1 MSNTRVEY
9 ARLCRIRPFLSIRL
23 FVSYTSVCVEYAC
36 LCRLGQIVGRQ
47 LAAGLWVCRKR
58 GILIE
63 RRSQHTAR
71 EWATGMPAAP
81 TVMVPARNSR

>member
-1 MSNTRVEY
+1 ME
-9 ARLCRIRPFLSIRL
+9 
-23 FVSYTSVCVEYAC
+23 
-36 LCRLGQIVGRQ
+36 
-47 LAAGLWVCRKR
+47 
-58 GILIE
+58 ILIE